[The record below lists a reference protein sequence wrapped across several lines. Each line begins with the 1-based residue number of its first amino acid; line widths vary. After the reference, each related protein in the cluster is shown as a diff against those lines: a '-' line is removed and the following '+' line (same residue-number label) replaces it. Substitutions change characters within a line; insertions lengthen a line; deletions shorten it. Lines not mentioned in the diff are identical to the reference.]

1 MSKRIFDLAKKNYPT
16 LWNKEMLDKLLE
28 LGRLTQE
35 EYNDIIGEN
44 E

>member
-1 MSKRIFDLAKKNYPT
+1 MSKKIYDLAKKNYPT

-35 EYNDIIGEN
+35 EYNDIFGEN